1 MLFVSI
7 QKAAYLEQND
17 WRHILW
23 VPDKAENTGDD
34 GTHDEQAHAKV
45 SMVSEMFWSRNI
57 KRHMMWPPYLP
68 FHLSF
73 FPSCFWNFFVFAFGP
88 CKKSHPQKQNASFCF
103 CERPKARKDRPDI
116 WGKMWLLLPS
126 LTVFRDWFIGIPTFL
141 HDAHLFLSRPSG
153 TTGNGMHNPAQ
164 DALHTTH
171 TSAFE
176 WIESIETARA
186 HPAASYST
194 RTWAVSSTRHQ
205 A

>member
-57 KRHMMWPPYLP
+57 KRHMMWPPCLP

-73 FPSCFWNFFVFAFGP
+73 FPSCFWKVFVFAFGP

-103 CERPKARKDRPDI
+103 CERPKARKDRPERAFFVMS
-116 WGKMWLLLPS
+116 GKGACTGS
-126 LTVFRDWFIGIPTFL
+126 FTVKRKTRLFGPHSNFSRVSHRILIPNNFRNDGFAP
-141 HDAHLFLSRPSG
+141 R
-153 TTGNGMHNPAQ
+153 
-164 DALHTTH
+164 
-171 TSAFE
+171 
-176 WIESIETARA
+176 R
-186 HPAASYST
+186 
-194 RTWAVSSTRHQ
+194 RV
-205 A
+205 